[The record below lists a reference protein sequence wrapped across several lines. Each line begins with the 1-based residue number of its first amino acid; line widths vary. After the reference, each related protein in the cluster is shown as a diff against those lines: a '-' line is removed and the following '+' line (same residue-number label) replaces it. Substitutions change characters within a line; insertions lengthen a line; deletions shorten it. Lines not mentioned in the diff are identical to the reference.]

1 MNRGYLS
8 PEQQVGRALYQSITG
23 KLVNLPEGEPG
34 SPFPPAALVA
44 QETAALN
51 RQRVALVE
59 SQPSLVD
66 AALIAAR
73 LID

>member
-1 MNRGYLS
+1 
-8 PEQQVGRALYQSITG
+8 
-23 KLVNLPEGEPG
+23 
-34 SPFPPAALVA
+34 VA

-66 AALIAAR
+66 AALIAGR